1 MKKIILALIVLV
13 VTGCSV
19 NYNVK
24 INDDFTINE
33 KVEIKE
39 DDKFY
44 EQYYRTTRKN
54 ALNGILDN
62 YSNILKN
69 NNYRYDISNDENP
82 SITLEKTFNSIED
95 FINNSLLF
103 NDYFD
108 KINYNNDGSRLKIN
122 TEGFNPN
129 DSDNPDRF
137 NVSKLSI
144 TINPSYKVVNHN
156 ASSFDENENSLTYI
170 LDDDLKDFSVSLEL
184 DVTKKFNPLTKD
196 ITYIIIAVSTAIMAW
211 IFVIIKSKKR
221 KI

>member
-69 NNYRYDISNDENP
+69 NNYRYKGFRGGKLGGLGELGVRNTTEPGD
-82 SITLEKTFNSIED
+82 
-95 FINNSLLF
+95 
-103 NDYFD
+103 
-108 KINYNNDGSRLKIN
+108 DGSWAGEAMIK
-122 TEGFNPN
+122 G
-129 DSDNPDRF
+129 
-137 NVSKLSI
+137 
-144 TINPSYKVVNHN
+144 VVL
-156 ASSFDENENSLTYI
+156 ENS
-170 LDDDLKDFSVSLEL
+170 
-184 DVTKKFNPLTKD
+184 
-196 ITYIIIAVSTAIMAW
+196 
-211 IFVIIKSKKR
+211 
-221 KI
+221 